1 MVASPSAP
9 RLRLH
14 FPLAPLTVAAGKAPT
29 GPVALGTVTRPD
41 GKTQVTYKGLPLYTF
56 KGDTKSGTA
65 AGQGFKDVG
74 TWRAA
79 VVPKRH

>member
-1 MVASPSAP
+1 M
-9 RLRLH
+9 
-14 FPLAPLTVAAGKAPT
+14 AAGKAPT
-29 GPVALGTVTRPD
+29 GPVALGTVTRPN
-41 GKTQVTYKGLPLYTF
+41 GKVQVTYKGLPLYTF

-79 VVPKRH
+79 VVPKR